1 MNIKNYNI
9 YNLKYKFNKNKGLL
23 GLIFFFCLVGLS
35 AQAQESV
42 LLKGKVEASNPDIE
56 KIHIINLNL
65 EKGAVTNTEG
75 EFEIFANENDSLYVS
90 SVQFYNTT
98 VIVTRKMIENKSL
111 NIQLQ
116 DKMNEL
122 AEVVI
127 DDIKLSGHLAND
139 LSRISITEVEKK
151 YELQNNLNDFIRKD
165 REMNPYEKAMSNG
178 GIRLD
183 KIAGAVIDK
192 LSGDKQKPRTYTPR
206 DLANKSIAIVGNEF
220 FREDLDL
227 NANEV
232 CNFVYFCTEDSVFR
246 QLVLNDNAFVLI
258 EYFQTRIEDFRQRRG
273 SALNQSSQLPG

>member
-1 MNIKNYNI
+1 MNSSNNNI

-98 VIVTRKMIENKSL
+98 VVVTREMIENKSL
-111 NIQLQ
+111 LIQLQ

-139 LSRISITEVEKK
+139 LSKISITDVEKK

-165 REMNPYEKAMSNG
+165 REMNPYEKTMANG

-192 LSGDKQKPRTYTPR
+192 LSGDKQKPKTYTPR
-206 DLANKSIAIVGNEF
+206 ELANKSIAIVGHEF

-227 NANEV
+227 NENEI
-232 CNFVYFCTEDSVFR
+232 CNFVYYCTEDVRFKR
-246 QLVLNDNAFVLI
+246 LVINNNAFVLI
-258 EYFQTRIEDFRQRRG
+258 EYFQTRIDDFRELRG
-273 SALNQSSQLPG
+273 AGLNTPLQIPG